1 MRQGKPSADAFHHK
15 LIGNKV
21 TKVLWQDIKPIIM
34 VVASFSHKA
43 LLASLWLSSLNITSN
58 FFSEVQLCYNALLW
72 VIYFHSLI

>member
-1 MRQGKPSADAFHHK
+1 MREGKPSADAFHHK

-21 TKVLWQDIKPIIM
+21 TKVLWQDIKLIIM

-58 FFSEVQLCYNALLW
+58 FLLKSSFAIMHYCGLSFSTA
-72 VIYFHSLI
+72 